1 MFKFIS
7 YRKEKAGSNYITD
20 LEVAEQKLLQLQTI
34 QKCTGKLLKEAKEE
48 DCTLQKQCNNLVTI
62 Y

>member
-1 MFKFIS
+1 MFKSIS
-7 YRKEKAGSNYITD
+7 YRKKTPGSNYITN
-20 LEVAEQKLLQLQTI
+20 LEVTEQKLLQLQTI
-34 QKCTGKLLKEAKEE
+34 QKCKGKLLKEAKEE

>member
-1 MFKFIS
+1 MFKSIS
-7 YRKEKAGSNYITD
+7 YRKKTPDSNYITN
-20 LEVAEQKLLQLQTI
+20 LEVTEQKLLRLQTI

-48 DCTLQKQCNNLVTI
+48 DCTLQKQCNNLVPI

>member
-7 YRKEKAGSNYITD
+7 YRKRKTGSNYITN
-20 LEVAEQKLLQLQTI
+20 LEVPEQKLLQLQTI
-34 QKCTGKLLKEAKEE
+34 QKCTGKLLKKAKEE